1 MPETMS
7 LEFKGGK
14 EMEAALRKLPDE
26 IAGEVLQTSL
36 FAGARPVQLAAQE
49 KARVRVGPR
58 RRPGTVALADSIQIM
73 PSEMDAAHAVVLIG
87 TRVKYAH
94 LREFGH
100 RLVARGPSREGLGA
114 KPSKD
119 TPAQSTRRVLLRR
132 ALKVRREAA
141 SGGQVPPYPFL
152 RPALD
157 EKGAEAV
164 GIINRVLGREIEAA
178 FRRLAPKVA

>member
-1 MPETMS
+1 MPESMS
-7 LEFKGGK
+7 IEFKGGK

-26 IAGEVLQTSL
+26 IAGEVLQTAL
-36 FAGARPVQLAAQE
+36 WAGARPVQLAAQE
-49 KARVRVGPR
+49 KARVRLGPR

-73 PSEMDAAHAVVLIG
+73 PSEMDAAHAVVLVG

-100 RLVARGPSREGLGA
+100 RKVARGPSRAGLGA

-119 TPAQSTRRVLLRR
+119 TPAQSTHRILLRR
-132 ALKVRREAA
+132 ALHVRRQGA
-141 SGGQVPPYPFL
+141 SGQVPAYPFL

-157 EKGAEAV
+157 EKGQEAV